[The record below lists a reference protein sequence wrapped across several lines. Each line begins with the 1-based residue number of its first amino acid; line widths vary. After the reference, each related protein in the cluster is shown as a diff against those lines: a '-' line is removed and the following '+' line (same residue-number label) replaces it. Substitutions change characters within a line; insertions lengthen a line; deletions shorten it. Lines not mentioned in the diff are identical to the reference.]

1 MSFLCYMQS
10 RALRTTSG
18 MSGMRNA
25 EAAHSETVREVYT
38 VEEAIEC
45 IGFGRFQ
52 LKMFVFAG
60 LLWMVESME
69 IMLVSVLAVA
79 VRCDYDLDSWGE
91 SVLTLVMFVG
101 MFFGATF
108 WGVIADKFG
117 RKKALLIVSICVSLS
132 SLISAFSPNYIFLVI
147 IRGILGFSI
156 AGGGQTVNFYAE
168 FLPIKHRGYTTL
180 LVLLFYVCGAL
191 VEAVL
196 ALLLMGY
203 AGLNWHYFLAFS
215 AIPSCLF
222 LLYFKFIPE
231 SPRYYLVSNQIPKAK
246 KVLEQAAKQNGKSLP
261 PGELVFE
268 KESIMLHAL
277 SGDSHSDTE
286 ASDSEGAD
294 SLIIPDE
301 NVTSRGK
308 LKDLFSTKERG
319 ITTVLLWIIFFAGT
333 SGFYGLILAT
343 TELLAITD
351 ELKTENVTDGTY
363 LPCIDHKSIPM
374 NSSQCQL
381 LGIDDYIKLVWVNA
395 ADAPGIL
402 LAIPLIEKIGRRKTM
417 AVEFFLTGASFFL
430 FFICP
435 ISKDVLTAFVFLVRV
450 LLNGSLCTL
459 WVYTPEV
466 YPTAVRGIG
475 LGSSSSSARIGAMLT
490 PFIAEVLLR
499 KSIRASLG
507 IYAGL
512 FLICAVCSLRL
523 PIETKKRS
531 LEDKA

>member
-1 MSFLCYMQS
+1 MSD
-10 RALRTTSG
+10 
-18 MSGMRNA
+18 MSD
-25 EAAHSETVREVYT
+25 SETATFHEVYT
-38 VEEAIEC
+38 VEEAIEY

-52 LKMFVFAG
+52 LKMFVFTG
-60 LLWMVESME
+60 LIWMVESME
-69 IMLVSVLAVA
+69 LTLVSILGVS

-91 SVLTLVMFVG
+91 SVLTLVMFAG
-101 MFFGATF
+101 MLFGATF
-108 WGVIADKFG
+108 WGIIADKFG

-132 SLISAFSPNYIFLVI
+132 SLISAFSPNYIFLVV
-147 IRGILGFSI
+147 IRGILGFSM
-156 AGGGQTVNFYAE
+156 AGVAQSMNFYTE
-168 FLPIKHRGYTTL
+168 FLPVKYRGYTIL
-180 LVLLFYVCGAL
+180 LVLMFYVCGTL
-191 VEAVL
+191 IEAVL
-196 ALLLMGY
+196 ALLFMGY
-203 AGLNWHYFLAFS
+203 AGLNWHYFLAFT

-231 SPRYYLVSNQIPKAK
+231 SPRYYLVSNQIQKAK
-246 KVLEQAAKQNGKSLP
+246 EVLEQAAKRNGKSLP

-268 KESIMLHAL
+268 KESIMLQVL
-277 SGDSHSDTE
+277 SGDAHSDTE
-286 ASDSEGAD
+286 ATNSVDDEGAN
-294 SLIIPDE
+294 SLIITNNDR
-301 NVTSRGK
+301 NGTSRGK
-308 LKDLFSTKERG
+308 VKDLFSTKERG
-319 ITTVLLWIIFFAGT
+319 ITTVLLWIIFSSAA

-363 LPCIDHKSIPM
+363 LPCIDHKSSPM

-381 LGIDDYIKLVWVNA
+381 LGIDDYIKLVWVSA
-395 ADAPGIL
+395 ADAPGVL

-435 ISKDVLTAFVFLVRV
+435 ISRNGLTGLVFLVRI
-450 LLNGSLCTL
+450 LLNGSVSTL

-512 FLICAVCSLRL
+512 FLICAVCSLCL